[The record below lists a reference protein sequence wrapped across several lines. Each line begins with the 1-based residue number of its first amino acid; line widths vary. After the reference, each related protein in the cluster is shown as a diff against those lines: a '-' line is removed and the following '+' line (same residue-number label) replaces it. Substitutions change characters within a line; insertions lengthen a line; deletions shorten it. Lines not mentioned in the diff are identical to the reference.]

1 VSPDGN
7 RIVYASTAG
16 AADQFN
22 NLYIVPIRG
31 GEPYKLTFGSYDH
44 FHPRW
49 SPDGQW
55 IAYIS
60 NEDGLPQLCLLE
72 TWGGSQKKVRITQRT
87 WRRPMGR
94 LHMRI
99 IDAATGRPTP
109 ARIQGTAADGRFLAP
124 PDTYAR
130 VSGAGRDYFHT
141 AGEFTTDVSPGP
153 VTVEVVKGFEYEP
166 ATRQAEVVAGRTT
179 IVTVVLR
186 RMLDLPAAGWHSG
199 STHVHMNYGGNLH
212 NTPENLAVMAAA
224 EDLHVVNTLAANK
237 DNRVLDWQYFRPDRQ
252 EYPLKKSVPGVSIVF
267 GEEYRPSFYG
277 HMFLLGLRDHL
288 ISPFTSNYEGTA
300 LDSLYPSNTD
310 ILRKA
315 QAQGGIT
322 GYVHPFGDQDPVE
335 SASGPKGFPVDAA
348 LGALNALEWSGA
360 VRAEMAVWHRLLNN
374 DISLVPVGGEDSIN
388 DLHLLRTLGAI
399 RTYVHLD
406 GPPSAGAWLEALR
419 EGRTF
424 FTTGPLLDLR
434 VDGQLP
440 GSIVKLPAGGRAVV
454 VEASVRSVVPIS
466 KVVLYHRRGVL
477 REIPVE
483 KGGRSAHFRGQVRVS
498 ESDWISLSVE
508 GPADPRFDSAFTLAA
523 TNTVRLYAG
532 DGKIRDRASAEYFI
546 RWIDKLRPE
555 VENWPWWA
563 SRGEKDHV
571 LAQYE
576 EARKVYEKLASESRQ

>member
-1 VSPDGN
+1 
-7 RIVYASTAG
+7 
-16 AADQFN
+16 
-22 NLYIVPIRG
+22 
-31 GEPYKLTFGSYDH
+31 
-44 FHPRW
+44 
-49 SPDGQW
+49 
-55 IAYIS
+55 
-60 NEDGLPQLCLLE
+60 
-72 TWGGSQKKVRITQRT
+72 
-87 WRRPMGR
+87 
-94 LHMRI
+94 MRI

-186 RMLDLPAAGWHSG
+186 RMLDLPAAGWHNG

-224 EDLHVVNTLAANK
+224 EDLHVVNTLVANK

-252 EYPLKKSVPGVSIVF
+252 EYPLKKPVPGVSIVF

-300 LDSLYPSNTD
+300 LDSLYPTKTD

-322 GYVHPFGDQDPVE
+322 GYVHPFGDQDPLE
-335 SASGPKGFPVDAA
+335 SGSGPKGFPVDAA

-406 GPPSAGAWLEALR
+406 GPPSAGVWLEALR

-434 VDGQLP
+434 VDGKLP
-440 GSIVKLPAGGRAVV
+440 GSIVKLPAGGGAVV

-466 KVVLYHRRGVL
+466 KVALYDRRGVL
-477 REIPVE
+477 REIPIE

-508 GPADPRFDSAFTLAA
+508 GPADPRFDSAFALAV
-523 TNTVRLYAG
+523 TNTVRLYVG

-563 SRGEKDHV
+563 SQGEKDHV

-576 EARKVYEKLASESRQ
+576 EARRVYEKLASESRQ